1 MNRKLEVYLIDGTID
16 TWGQSEYTT
25 YDIRK
30 ELFFVFKNNQAVG
43 IYKLSEVQKIIVK

>member
-1 MNRKLEVYLIDGTID
+1 MNSIYIYMTDGAID
-16 TWGQSEYTT
+16 TWQSSEFTD